1 LLAAGKGEAVPKKP
15 IITLTTDFGLQD
27 HYVGTMKGVLLREFP
42 EVQIVD
48 ICHAV
53 QPFDVL
59 DGALTLAEAYPYFPS
74 GTVHLVV
81 VDPGV
86 GSARKPIAV
95 TTQTQHFVAPDNG
108 VLSLVYEREERA
120 VVREITASHY
130 FLQPMSNT
138 FHGRD
143 VFAPVAAAIARG
155 VDPQRLGDVIQDFVR
170 FTAPKPKVVDTGV
183 LRGVILKADR
193 FGNLITNISPSDAPF
208 LVNNDGVVFRLTA
221 GTQEITS
228 LRANYAEGVPGE
240 VFAIWGSMGLLEIA
254 SNRSSAARA
263 LGIAKG
269 MEVVLTFEGA
279 AAASGQ
285 AM

>member
-1 LLAAGKGEAVPKKP
+1 MPKKP

-27 HYVGTMKGVLLREFP
+27 HYVGTIKGVLLREFP

-269 MEVVLTFEGA
+269 MEVMLTFEGA

>member
-1 LLAAGKGEAVPKKP
+1 MPKKP

-59 DGALTLAEAYPYFPS
+59 DGALTLAEAYPYFPT

-143 VFAPVAAAIARG
+143 LFAPVAAAIARG

-170 FTAPKPKVVDTGV
+170 FTAPKPKAVDTGV

-221 GTQEITS
+221 GTHEITS
-228 LRANYAEGVPGE
+228 LRANYAEGAPTE

-254 SNRSSAARA
+254 ANRGSAARA

-279 AAASGQ
+279 AAVRGQ

>member
-1 LLAAGKGEAVPKKP
+1 VPKKP

-269 MEVVLTFEGA
+269 MEVMLTFEGA

>member
-1 LLAAGKGEAVPKKP
+1 MPKKP

-269 MEVVLTFEGA
+269 MEVMLTFEGA

>member
-1 LLAAGKGEAVPKKP
+1 MPKKP

-279 AAASGQ
+279 AAVRGQ